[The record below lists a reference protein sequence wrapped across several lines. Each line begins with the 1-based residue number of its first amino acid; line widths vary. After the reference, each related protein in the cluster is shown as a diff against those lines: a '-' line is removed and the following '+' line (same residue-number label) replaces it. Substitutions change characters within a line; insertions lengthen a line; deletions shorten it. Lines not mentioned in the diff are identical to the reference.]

1 MCPYLHF
8 GNSYANTKVEHYQV
22 IKAILY
28 RLKTGCQWRQM
39 PLKQFFRTKY
49 SWNSVYAHFR
59 KWCKDNSWQKLW
71 QTLLC
76 KFKPL
81 LDMSSVQ
88 LDGTHT
94 PAKRGGEAVAYQGR
108 KKCKTSNMLIIS
120 DANGIPLACSEPI
133 AGNHNDAFQLEKNFD
148 SMLDTLRES
157 QIPIDG
163 LFLNADA
170 GFDSKEFRDALYK
183 VDIEANIDNN
193 KRNGNN
199 DVAFKDDLLYQK
211 RFVIERTNAWLDAFK
226 AVLVRFETKKTHWKS
241 LNIMAFCVILLRR
254 L

>member
-8 GNSYANTKVEHYQV
+8 GNTYGNTKVEHYQV

-28 RLKTGCQWRQM
+28 RLKTGCQWRQI

-49 SWNSVYAHFR
+49 SWSSVYAHFR
-59 KWCKDNSWQKLW
+59 KWCKDNVWQKLW
-71 QTLLC
+71 HSLLC
-76 KFKPL
+76 KFKSL

-94 PAKRGGEAVAYQGR
+94 PTKRGGEAVGYQGR
-108 KKCKTSNMLIIS
+108 KKCKTSNMLILS
-120 DANGIPLACSEPI
+120 DVNGMPLACSEPI
-133 AGNHNDAFQLEKNFD
+133 AGNHNDAYELVKNFD
-148 SMLDTLRES
+148 NMLDSLRES

-170 GFDSKEFRDALYK
+170 GFDTKEFRNELYK
-183 VDIEANIDNN
+183 VGIADNIDNN
-193 KRNGNN
+193 KRK
-199 DVAFKDDLLYQK
+199 DEASFKDDLLYQN

-226 AVLVRFETKKTHWKS
+226 AILVRFETKKSHWKS
-241 LNIMAFCVILLRR
+241 LNIIAFCVILLRQ